1 MGKLAVFDISEN
13 GRQIGEKLLAV
24 LDTAQKKDLVQYVIE
39 KDNQSDID
47 DSLVIIPNHDPR
59 EHIEPALTQIHKG
72 DLHFCL
78 EHRIVHVRGQ
88 EIDLTAKEFDI
99 LALLIMNPK
108 RVFTYE
114 MIVDIVWSENYDYYS
129 RKAINNHISNLR
141 KKLKIEPDIPDYI
154 KSVHSIGYKFDV

>member
-13 GRQIGEKLLAV
+13 GNQIGEKLFAV
-24 LDTAQKKDLVQYVIE
+24 LNIEQKKELIQYVIE
-39 KDNQSDID
+39 RDKNGNVE
-47 DSLVIIPNHDPR
+47 DSFIIPNHDPR